1 MRINGG
7 SVQPRVWLGHSRSV
21 TRTPVVRTLLIVG
34 ALGALSALSM
44 PANAS
49 AAPGHAAGR
58 GTIAGAAEAAQ
69 QRFGVPASLLKA
81 ICYLEGHL
89 SDHGGA
95 PISEGGYGCMDL
107 ARNSHLDTLGQATRL
122 LSVPVSS
129 IRSSMPLN
137 IAAGAAVLRADAL
150 SLSRT
155 HRVPATLGGWYG
167 AVAQYSG
174 AEHDIALMYANAVYR
189 IIQKGL
195 IATAPTGEVVRIAPT
210 AVTPDTA
217 TARNVTTA
225 PALPAN
231 CTSNPGTDYLSAY
244 NCIVPTS
251 YAGVTYDTANRPSD
265 LPVLGITIHD
275 TEETLDNTI
284 ATFWNQGNGVSIH
297 YVVDTDGTVYQCLHE
312 KDVAFQNGN
321 FWYNQRTIGIEH
333 VGVDAT
339 GYQWYNA
346 TEYLGSAK
354 LVAYLLAKYDIPL
367 DHEHVMSH
375 GTTPAPTLGT
385 SPNHVDPGPY
395 WLWDYY
401 LGLINQQGVPFNTG
415 PAPAGVIRL
424 NPASGQQPGGS
435 GGTETT
441 ANFNFFYLY
450 TQPSTASPQLP
461 SRGSPGDVTDE
472 SNNVETMLSYDTLA
486 QQPDTA
492 GTGDTM
498 YEIWYG
504 AALSP
509 SSWSATGTKAWIAV
523 PPGAAEQG
531 YGTVVTLS
539 SQGGKGLNVYSQPGG
554 TSDTVLGS
562 SPSGSAYLSP
572 WSVSASGTTWYPINY
587 NHRQAWVPATEV
599 TATRRVGP
607 RLAVPPDRRRH
618 RSA

>member
-1 MRINGG
+1 MGAAAA
-7 SVQPRVWLGHSRSV
+7 
-21 TRTPVVRTLLIVG
+21 VG
-34 ALGALSALSM
+34 VLS
-44 PANAS
+44 AS
-49 AAPGHAAGR
+49 AAASAASGPADGP
-58 GTIAGAAEAAQ
+58 GTITGAARAAQ
-69 QRFGVPASLLKA
+69 QRFGVPAVLLEA

-95 PISEGGYGCMDL
+95 PSSEGGYGCMDL
-107 ARNSHLDTLGQATRL
+107 ARNSHLDTLDQAARL
-122 LSVPVSS
+122 LGVPV
-129 IRSSMPLN
+129 RSVRASQSLN
-137 IAAGAAVLRADAL
+137 IAGAAAVLRADAIAL
-150 SLSRT
+150 SPA
-155 HRVPATLGGWYG
+155 HQAPATLGGWYG
-167 AVAQYSG
+167 AIAQYSG
-174 AEHDIALMYANAVYR
+174 AGHDIAVAYAGEVYR
-189 IIQKGL
+189 IIRSGL
-195 IATAPTGEVVRIAPT
+195 TAAAPSGEVVKIAPT

-217 TARNVTTA
+217 TAAHVGTA

-231 CTSNPGTDYLSAY
+231 CTSNPGVDYPSAY

-251 YAGVTYDTANRPSD
+251 YAGVTYDTASRPSD

-275 TEETLDNTI
+275 TEESLDSTI
-284 ATFWNQGNGVSIH
+284 ATFWNESNGVSVH
-297 YVVDTDGTVYQCLHE
+297 YVVDTDGSVYQCLHE

-346 TEYLGSAK
+346 TEYLGSAQ
-354 LVAYLLAKYDIPL
+354 LVAYLLTKYNIPL

-401 LGLINQQGVPFNTG
+401 LGLINAHGVPFTTG

-424 NPASGQQPGGS
+424 NPASGQQPDGS
-435 GGTETT
+435 NGTETT

-450 TQPSTASPQLP
+450 TQPSTASALLP
-461 SRGSPGDVTDE
+461 SKGSPGDVTDE
-472 SNNVETMLSYDTLA
+472 SNNVETMISYDTLA
-486 QQPDTA
+486 QQPDAA

-504 AALSP
+504 ATLSS

-523 PPGAAEQG
+523 PPGTAEQG

-539 SQGGKGLNVYSQPGG
+539 AKGGKGASVYGQPGG
-554 TSDTVLGS
+554 TSSNVIGS
-562 SPSGSAYLSP
+562 TPTGSAYLSP
-572 WSVSASGTTWYPINY
+572 WSVTVSGKTWYAINY

-599 TATRRVGP
+599 SSTRTT
-607 RLAVPPDRRRH
+607 
-618 RSA
+618 